1 MILAEARTKAAV
13 ADAMGM
19 NMEEDKSK
27 PNTPPPVEEE
37 AKTLPPISLNLAN
50 RKRRPTLKVDVSTSK
65 KDMLE
70 IQT

>member
-13 ADAMGM
+13 ADAMVM

-70 IQT
+70 IQA